1 MTQSE
6 EKSPGIGHNG
16 GPEINKEEN
25 TKDTGGIAGHRL
37 KAFIERIETLNQE
50 KSDISE
56 DLKDLYTEVKSVGY
70 DVKTVKKI
78 VKLRSM
84 DTEKRAEED
93 QLLALYKSAIGLL

>member
-16 GPEINKEEN
+16 GPEINEDGGV
-25 TKDTGGIAGHRL
+25 KDTGGVVGTRL
-37 KAFIERIETLNQE
+37 KAFIERIERLNEE
-50 KSDISE
+50 KSEISE
-56 DLKDLYTEVKSVGY
+56 DIKDIYTESKSAGF
-70 DVKTVKKI
+70 DVKTIRKI